1 MKRIFALFIG
11 MVLLNAGLSYAGEG
25 AHWGYS
31 GHEGPEH
38 WAGMS
43 PDYAICGSGRNQSP
57 INITGM
63 IEADLKPIQIDY
75 KDVSLDVINNGHTI
89 KVGYAEGSTIKI
101 DGQTFN
107 LLQFHFHT
115 PSENQIEGK
124 SFPMEAHLVHA
135 DKDGNLAV
143 IGVMFEDGKANS
155 SIEEIWKLMPAEAGK
170 TNTAAD
176 VRVNVMN
183 MLPKDKDYYRFNG
196 SLTTPPCTEGVRWFV
211 MKNHVSASK
220 EQIEKYGHTMHHDTN
235 RPVQPV
241 NARPVLK

>member
-1 MKRIFALFIG
+1 MKRVIASCIG
-11 MVLLNAGLSYAGEG
+11 MILLSAGLSYAAEG
-25 AHWGYS
+25 THWSYS

-38 WAGMS
+38 WGGLS
-43 PDYAICGSGRNQSP
+43 PEYAMCGTGKNQSP

-63 IEADLKPIQIDY
+63 IEAELEPVQIDY
-75 KDVSLDVINNGHTI
+75 KDVPLDVMNNGHTI
-89 KVGYAEGSTIKI
+89 KVGYAEGSTMKI
-101 DGQTFN
+101 EGQTFK

-135 DKDGNLAV
+135 DNEGNLAV
-143 IGVMFEDGKANS
+143 IGVMFDEGKANS

-170 TNTAAD
+170 TNTASD

-183 MLPKDKDYYRFNG
+183 MLPANKDYYRFNG

-211 MKNHVSASK
+211 MKNPVSASK
-220 EQIEKYGHTMHHDTN
+220 EQIEKYSHTMHHDTN
-235 RPVQPV
+235 RPVQPIH
-241 NARPVLK
+241 ARPVLK